1 MPGLSGE
8 HCRPFVTSPANLRQ
22 LNAKHRLYPDLQA
35 DAVLLKISQG
45 ERPERPPGLE
55 PSTPVHDR
63 AWRLITRCWSQN
75 PGDRPRMKEIV
86 THVRGIRL
94 VSQSATLPIDTPV
107 ESSPFGV
114 AAATA
119 RFIKANDAVSYG
131 PDMKSPVLL
140 YRYDRDFML
149 QFQPICLGKPQSLAP
164 DLQAF
169 GLDPHDPAHI
179 PYVRGGRQPAAE
191 ARRKQTS
198 GQPAGP
204 ATAATPAEPI
214 SSASGNSSTTL
225 ASRARRAKR
234 GKQALAEL
242 AARREAGTARPSPGS
257 ATPVLVP
264 APRPSAPPP
273 ASASA
278 AHSPQSSTAPPP
290 VAYFSNHAKKPTKP
304 GKKAARMPLP
314 HLREGP
320 PTA

>member
-1 MPGLSGE
+1 MPGISGE

-45 ERPERPPGLE
+45 ERPGRPPGLE

-107 ESSPFGV
+107 EKWPFG
-114 AAATA
+114 AAAAAA
-119 RFIKANDAVSYG
+119 RFIEATDAVSYG

-149 QFQPICLGKPQSLAP
+149 QFQPICLGKPQSLTP
-164 DLQAF
+164 DLQAL

-179 PYVRGGRQPAAE
+179 PYVRSGRQSTAE
-191 ARRKQTS
+191 ARGKQTL
-198 GQPAGP
+198 GQAVGP
-204 ATAATPAEPI
+204 ATAATPAKPT
-214 SSASGNSSTTL
+214 SNVSGSPST
-225 ASRARRAKR
+225 APAPRPRRAKR

-242 AARREAGTARPSPGS
+242 AARREAAAARPSPTTT
-257 ATPVLVP
+257 TPVLVP
-264 APRPSAPPP
+264 APRPAPPP
-273 ASASA
+273 VSASA
-278 AHSPQSSTAPPP
+278 AHTPSSSTAPPP
-290 VAYFSNHAKKPTKP
+290 VAYFNNHAKKPAKP

-320 PTA
+320 PAA